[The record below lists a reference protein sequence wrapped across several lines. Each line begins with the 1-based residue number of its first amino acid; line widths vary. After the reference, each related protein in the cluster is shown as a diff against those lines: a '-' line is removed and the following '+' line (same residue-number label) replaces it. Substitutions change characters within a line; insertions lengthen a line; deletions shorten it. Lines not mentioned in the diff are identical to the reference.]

1 MCPQSRV
8 HPHLNAP
15 PNTTFLTLICTLLSH
30 HHSPCCQT
38 AGEDLCMDNPAAM
51 LGKLCIMYGISAST
65 LDFKPWKKGISN
77 NLVIWHK
84 KHVVLFKSD
93 STHWKPALLI
103 HPPPQWTPWDL
114 SANWDGFVEFELGL
128 LTQEE
133 SPPLVHHLLAHGKT
147 EEFSTNAFFACMGCE
162 NCSWQHQQKVWPQLH
177 LLTDTQERCR
187 LGSLL
192 VSVQYPI
199 ISCGVLFGED
209 YQTDNLLCSTG

>member
-1 MCPQSRV
+1 MVLPSLDKPIQANRDQQRHISYSALRTTMCPQSRV

-93 STHWKPALLI
+93 STH
-103 HPPPQWTPWDL
+103 
-114 SANWDGFVEFELGL
+114 
-128 LTQEE
+128 
-133 SPPLVHHLLAHGKT
+133 
-147 EEFSTNAFFACMGCE
+147 
-162 NCSWQHQQKVWPQLH
+162 
-177 LLTDTQERCR
+177 
-187 LGSLL
+187 
-192 VSVQYPI
+192 
-199 ISCGVLFGED
+199 
-209 YQTDNLLCSTG
+209 